1 MSLIL
6 SKHLIKYSFSFI
18 CLVLFV
24 SLSPLSTL
32 ALAEDTSQ
40 KGWMGRVRGEV
51 IKIDGDVYIVED
63 DLGRQLRLHLTPKC
77 ERDADVR
84 VGDEILART
93 THRGKEFY
101 IKSLKKISF
110 SVSASHLIE
119 GKLVKID
126 GESYLVKDISG
137 REISLHVDSRTSKDG
152 NITIGDVVH
161 ARIDGNT
168 PVSHAETLSKR

>member
-1 MSLIL
+1 MLSIISQRLIEYSLYCL
-6 SKHLIKYSFSFI
+6 
-18 CLVLFV
+18 CLVLCAT
-24 SLSPLSTL
+24 LSPLPTL
-32 ALAEDTSQ
+32 ALTEDTTE
-40 KGWMGRVRGEV
+40 KGWTGRVRGEV

-101 IKSLKKISF
+101 IKSLKKIS
-110 SVSASHLIE
+110 SAVSASHLIE
-119 GKLVKID
+119 GRLVKID
-126 GESYLVKDISG
+126 GDSYLVKDISG
-137 REISLHVDSRTSKDG
+137 REISLHVDGRTSKDG
-152 NITIGDVVH
+152 NITIGDVVQ

-168 PVSHAETLSKR
+168 PISHAETLSKR

>member
-1 MSLIL
+1 
-6 SKHLIKYSFSFI
+6 
-18 CLVLFV
+18 
-24 SLSPLSTL
+24 
-32 ALAEDTSQ
+32 
-40 KGWMGRVRGEV
+40 MGRVRGEV

-137 REISLHVDSRTSKDG
+137 REISLHVDGRTSKDG
-152 NITIGDVVH
+152 NITIGDAIH
-161 ARIDGNT
+161 ARIDGNV
-168 PVSHAETLSKR
+168 PISHAETLSKR